1 MKCVPVLHEHKT
13 VQERQ
18 RNAGAGCSWRW
29 QIYSI
34 PMQTV
39 CLLLKKCIALQNA
52 NFSVPPA
59 KNTYS
64 PHKYFPALKV
74 CDSWRGNEE
83 KRSSRVLLRLLQL
96 LKSSSWSQDIQM
108 FRVQLGSN
116 SPGLDPQ
123 PSMNGATGR
132 YQLRNVGNVR
142 FCRSWICRN
151 LPHYVFHW
159 KYLVSFSQTRLL
171 LNLQMMQ
178 LHLEQWS
185 LGWLT
190 QSVQIWTKSWFSEM

>member
-1 MKCVPVLHEHKT
+1 MFIVE
-13 VQERQ
+13 EM
-18 RNAGAGCSWRW
+18 
-29 QIYSI
+29 YSFAKRKLFC
-34 PMQTV
+34 TS
-39 CLLLKKCIALQNA
+39 CKKYI
-52 NFSVPPA
+52 F
-59 KNTYS
+59 

-74 CDSWRGNEE
+74 RDSWWGNEE

-123 PSMNGATGR
+123 PSLNGATGR

-185 LGWLT
+185 LGWLAVWPPASPPPSPIT
-190 QSVQIWTKSWFSEM
+190 ISTNLNKIMVLRNVKC